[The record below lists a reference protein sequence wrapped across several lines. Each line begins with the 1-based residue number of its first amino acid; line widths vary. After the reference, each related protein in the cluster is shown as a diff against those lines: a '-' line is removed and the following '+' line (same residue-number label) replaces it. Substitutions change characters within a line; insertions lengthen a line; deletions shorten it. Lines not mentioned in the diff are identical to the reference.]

1 MDILGNF
8 LVILGCCCCPLKKKS
23 LPLLRTDCVV
33 DRVCENA
40 RVLAC
45 LCWEFVKLNQKDFSL
60 GWWLSNDLALFVECL
75 RFILRSLLPVFGV
88 WAPLVRYCCCW
99 PLTLVLMD
107 NVINDQLPYSETCP
121 PFLVQCWHSI
131 SRWHLTAVL
140 VLCRSDSI
148 QWLIIFVGV
157 CLQSLKLHGFHLTP
171 LVAPGFMW
179 WLLCELH

>member
-60 GWWLSNDLALFVECL
+60 GWRLSNDLTVE
-75 RFILRSLLPVFGV
+75 RSGAVCRMSEIHPSIAASGV
-88 WAPLVRYCCCW
+88 WRL
-99 PLTLVLMD
+99 
-107 NVINDQLPYSETCP
+107 S
-121 PFLVQCWHSI
+121 
-131 SRWHLTAVL
+131 AVGEIL
-140 VLCRSDSI
+140 LLLAVD
-148 QWLIIFVGV
+148 F
-157 CLQSLKLHGFHLTP
+157 GFD
-171 LVAPGFMW
+171 G
-179 WLLCELH
+179 